1 MARKTW
7 ISLMAI
13 VAGTL
18 VGCGGTTSSG
28 YDANALT
35 GAPYPVATSD
45 PYNSTTYP
53 TPGNPPAADTA
64 TPVPVPSVAPATDSA
79 SPAPVDGTTTTATDS
94 ASPLSSIATDS
105 TTALRIVNI
114 DGPSEVLGFC
124 DYIVPCFKAKITS
137 ISVQNPLM
145 NATQTGHLLISFSSS
160 GTALA
165 DPLSISV
172 SLPPAA
178 IQQFG
183 PFEATDRSDAA
194 DAQVVTDGQ

>member
-7 ISLMAI
+7 TYLMAI

-18 VGCGGTTSSG
+18 VGCGGTPSSG

-45 PYNSTTYP
+45 PYDGTTYP
-53 TPGNPPAADTA
+53 TPGYPPPTDTP
-64 TPVPVPSVAPATDSA
+64 TPVPVPSLAPATDSA
-79 SPAPVDGTTTTATDS
+79 SPSPSPAASDAP
-94 ASPLSSIATDS
+94 SPLPSMAPDSS
-105 TTALRIVNI
+105 TALRIVNI

-124 DYIVPCFKAKITS
+124 DYILPCLKAKITS
-137 ISVQNPLM
+137 ISIQNPLM
-145 NATQTGHLLISFSSS
+145 NATQTGHLLISFSSG

-178 IQQFG
+178 IQAFG
-183 PFEATDRSDAA
+183 PFEASDRSDAA
-194 DAQVVTDGQ
+194 NAQVVTDGQ

>member
-1 MARKTW
+1 MARKKWTY
-7 ISLMAI
+7 LLAL

-35 GAPYPVATSD
+35 GAPYPVATVD
-45 PYNSTTYP
+45 PYDSSTYP
-53 TPGNPPAADTA
+53 TPGNPPSAETA
-64 TPVPVPSVAPATDSA
+64 TPVPVPSLDPATDSA
-79 SPAPVDGTTTTATDS
+79 SPAPADS
-94 ASPLSSIATDS
+94 PTPAASDAPSPLPSMAPDSSTG
-105 TTALRIVNI
+105 LRIVNI
-114 DGPSEVLGFC
+114 DGPSEVFGFC
-124 DYIVPCFKAKITS
+124 DYILPCMKAKITS
-137 ISVQNPLM
+137 ISIQNPLM
-145 NATQTGHLLISFSSS
+145 NATQIGHLLISFSSG

-183 PFEATDRSDAA
+183 PFEASDRSDAA
-194 DAQVVTDGQ
+194 DAQVVTNGQ